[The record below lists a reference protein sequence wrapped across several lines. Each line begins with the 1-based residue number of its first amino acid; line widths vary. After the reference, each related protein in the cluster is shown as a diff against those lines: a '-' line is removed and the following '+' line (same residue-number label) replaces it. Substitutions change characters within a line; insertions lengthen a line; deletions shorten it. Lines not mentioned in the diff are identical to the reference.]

1 MTNRNH
7 SIHGGLSWCPRDH
20 TIAIDDTYL
29 WVGPCLM
36 MGLPTRSIRLEKPDM
51 RFGGLDVEVVEHCIQ
66 DFQWLMFLVMFV
78 DVFVPERHVAG

>member
-1 MTNRNH
+1 
-7 SIHGGLSWCPRDH
+7 
-20 TIAIDDTYL
+20 
-29 WVGPCLM
+29 M